1 MIQNLWVIECDDG
14 KASSKREDGSHS
26 FVMKE
31 HFSSYHYVLGDFCV
45 CTLNVEKTDFQ
56 EWMHLPAEKDI
67 ISKWDRRKMHSVNLF
82 IIFDY

>member
-56 EWMHLPAEKDI
+56 E
-67 ISKWDRRKMHSVNLF
+67 
-82 IIFDY
+82 